1 MMQVFMFSSC
11 TCKGAPFSDQH
22 DHFRFVG
29 QEVLDWLR
37 KEDQTASTCGWW
49 PISKFMFRSG
59 LFWAVRWLV
68 LILTVSSLC
77 HFCGWPLCFHEVLT
91 NFFICNAS
99 DTQYGSFFQQ
109 SPFDHVYK
117 WDCCTQQVKQ
127 LLSPQRFSWEADRS
141 LTHRAPLN
149 SSMYR
154 QLPSCF
160 DLDQFGHTGLHWG
173 PMLDRP
179 WYMFLSQA
187 TSWMFLFP
195 KVPTPLNAK
204 LAFSS

>member
-1 MMQVFMFSSC
+1 MII
-11 TCKGAPFSDQH
+11 SDLSA
-22 DHFRFVG
+22 RRC
-29 QEVLDWLR
+29 L
-37 KEDQTASTCGWW
+37 T
-49 PISKFMFRSG
+49 G
-59 LFWAVRWLV
+59 LGKRIRLLPHAADDPSRN
-68 LILTVSSLC
+68 
-77 HFCGWPLCFHEVLT
+77 LCFGQGCFGRCVGWCSYLQSFHCATFAADHCVFTKVLT

-160 DLDQFGHTGLHWG
+160 DLDQFGHTGLH
-173 PMLDRP
+173 
-179 WYMFLSQA
+179 
-187 TSWMFLFP
+187 
-195 KVPTPLNAK
+195 
-204 LAFSS
+204 